1 MARDRLTAL
10 HVKRAHEK
18 GLPVMLPDA
27 AGLYLRKQS
36 ASGTAWTLRYRFG
49 GRDRWMAL
57 GSYPD
62 MELADARKA
71 ARAKRTLVDAGR
83 DPLLEKQSEIDA
95 QLKASAAKKARGKLK
110 ELAEDWYETE
120 IKGGRLKHPAVP
132 RRYLDKYML
141 PELAIPCPPRS
152 RRPWRRAYSPAWE
165 RRRRRRRMICC
176 ATCGVFLGSPSA
188 GI

>member
-18 GLPVMLPDA
+18 GLPVMLPDG

-141 PELAIPCPPRS
+141 PEFGDTVPAEITPAMAARLLARVGKKAPAARSPRGN
-152 RRPWRRAYSPAWE
+152 A
-165 RRRRRRRMICC
+165 
-176 ATCGVFLGSPSA
+176 L
-188 GI
+188 

>member
-1 MARDRLTAL
+1 VARDRLTAL
-10 HVKRAHEK
+10 QVKRAHEK
-18 GLPVMLPDA
+18 GEPVLPDG

-83 DPLLEKQSEIDA
+83 APLLEKQSEIYA
-95 QLKASAAKKARGKLK
+95 LKVSAAKKALS
-110 ELAEDWYETE
+110 LST
-120 IKGGRLKHPAVP
+120 LT
-132 RRYLDKYML
+132 
-141 PELAIPCPPRS
+141 RS
-152 RRPWRRAYSPAWE
+152 
-165 RRRRRRRMICC
+165 
-176 ATCGVFLGSPSA
+176 SPSLRRLRSEYVRRLQTSRTSSVRP
-188 GI
+188 